1 MPQIDRHQLIA
12 CLRQALQNLP
22 EVLAAWEG
30 GSAAFS
36 YLDELSDVD
45 AVAVVEDNA
54 LDAVFSAV
62 EAALTQLSPVTL
74 RHDVAGSVGYTQKF
88 YRLRDASEFLVLD
101 LVLLRRSDPLLF
113 REVELHGEGKTWFD
127 RAGLLTPAHLDA
139 RADLA
144 AARARIAPLR
154 SGFEMFQHIVSKERL
169 RGRAVEALQFY
180 QAMSL
185 RPLVEALRLLHCP
198 HKRGFGLR
206 YLARDLPAELLP
218 RIERLAYVA
227 DLQDLEAKHAE
238 LQRWFRETIL
248 ALEQGELGKPPGP
261 N

>member
-12 CLRQALQNLP
+12 GLRQALQDLP
-22 EVLAAWEG
+22 EVIAAWEG
-30 GSAAFS
+30 GSAAFT
-36 YLDELSDVD
+36 YLDEYSDVD
-45 AVAVVEDNA
+45 AVAVVQDDA
-54 LDAVFSAV
+54 LGTVFEAV
-62 EAALTQLSPVTL
+62 ERALNRLSPVTL
-74 RHDVAGSVGYTQKF
+74 RHDVAGSAGYTQKF

-101 LVLLRRSDPLLF
+101 LVLIRRSDPLLF
-113 REVELHGEGKTWFD
+113 REVELHGQGRTWFD
-127 RAGLLTPAHLDA
+127 RAGLLGAAHLDA
-139 RADLA
+139 SADLRA
-144 AARARIAPLR
+144 AAARIAPLR

-198 HKRGFGLR
+198 QRRGFGLR

-227 DLQDLEAKHAE
+227 DLVELETKHQE
-238 LQRWFRETIL
+238 VQRWFRETIA
-248 ALEQGELGKPPGP
+248 ALEQGELGKLPSP